1 MNENR
6 IPEDTLQVMLNYYR
20 NKCSQLEY
28 EFLLYKATAE
38 KQIAEIQS
46 IADGRRNA
54 SGSAESSNQ

>member
-6 IPEDTLQVMLNYYR
+6 IPEDTVQVMLNYYR

-38 KQIAEIQS
+38 KKIAEIQS
-46 IADGRRNA
+46 IADGRRNVE
-54 SGSAESSNQ
+54 SSTESSN

>member
-1 MNENR
+1 MNENT
-6 IPEDTLQVMLNYYR
+6 IPTDTVQVMLNYYR

-46 IADGRRNA
+46 IADSRRNA
-54 SGSAESSNQ
+54 QNTTESSNQ

>member
-20 NKCSQLEY
+20 NKCGQLEY

-54 SGSAESSNQ
+54 QGSTESSN

>member
-28 EFLLYKATAE
+28 EYLLYKATAE
-38 KQIAEIQS
+38 KRIAEIQQ
-46 IADGRRNA
+46 IADGKLN
-54 SGSAESSNQ
+54 EK

>member
-6 IPEDTLQVMLNYYR
+6 IPEDTVQVMLNYYR

-54 SGSAESSNQ
+54 ESPTESSN